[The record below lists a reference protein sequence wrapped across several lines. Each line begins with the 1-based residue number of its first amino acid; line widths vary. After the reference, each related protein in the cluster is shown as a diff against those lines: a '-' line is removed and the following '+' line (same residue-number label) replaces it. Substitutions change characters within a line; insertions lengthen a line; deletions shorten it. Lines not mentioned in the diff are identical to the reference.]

1 MQRYIAWIAM
11 AAQRISTCHSLP
23 VSEPPRSQKIYL
35 NLLNRLEDLQSMQTL
50 YESKQSELENK
61 LLDDLSPEE
70 PWALIERFTTLVRE
84 SSSEDERIAFR
95 YIADRLADLGVPHQ
109 VYTPELFL
117 SVPVKASLMAGGKSY
132 RAKTPAFSISA
143 PAEGI
148 TGETVRIKKFAAGRS
163 VDFFDFTP
171 ATDIDVRGKIVV
183 VDGFGGPPPVWYFQN
198 KGALGAIFINP
209 GVDIHWG
216 ICTTIWGAP
225 DLDNYHRQP
234 AIPVV
239 SINRPD
245 GEELLKQM
253 ESGSLEATLH
263 TELREGWFECP
274 LVVAEIKGAI
284 EPERFVLAH
293 GHVDSWDVG
302 IGDNAVG
309 NASLLE
315 LARIFHNHRDQMARS
330 LRVAWWSGHSTG
342 RYGASTW
349 FADEF
354 GLDLAR
360 NCIAQMNID
369 SPGCRWATEYYDV
382 TVMTEAEDF
391 AAQTVKDATGQG
403 FSGARP
409 HQAGDYSFNNIGIS
423 SLFMLLSSMPKELIA
438 EKGYYAVGGCGAN
451 IAWHTENDQL
461 EIADKDN
468 LMRDLRVY
476 AASLQRLLNNPLHPF
491 DFRKLTAEFKET
503 LDGYAAAGGDEV
515 NFSPAYDALA
525 QLNAALDDLYR
536 QSAKLANRD
545 VADSAVRACNDAL
558 LGMAR
563 ELVLINY
570 TRHGRFRN
578 EPAMR
583 VPQLP
588 DLAAA
593 TDLPTADEHMR
604 RVTRTHLVRGIN
616 RVAWAF
622 ESAAKIVG
630 AALDKINP

>member
-1 MQRYIAWIAM
+1 MQA
-11 AAQRISTCHSLP
+11 
-23 VSEPPRSQKIYL
+23 
-35 NLLNRLEDLQSMQTL
+35 L
-50 YESKQSELENK
+50 YESKQAQLEDK
-61 LLDDLSPEE
+61 LLNDLSSDE
-70 PWALIERFTTLVRE
+70 PWALVERFTTLVRE
-84 SSSEDERIAFR
+84 SSSEDERVAFQ
-95 YIADRLADLGVPHQ
+95 YIADRLSELGVSHK

-117 SVPVKASLMAGGKSY
+117 SVPIKSSLEFGGKTY
-132 RAKTPAFSISA
+132 RAKSPAFSITT
-143 PAEGI
+143 PEGGI
-148 TGETVRIKKFAAGRS
+148 TGEAVRIEKFAAGRS

-171 ATDIDVRGKIVV
+171 ATDVDVRGKIVV
-183 VDGFGGPPPVWYFQN
+183 VDGFGGPPPAWYFQN
-198 KGALGAIFINP
+198 KGALGCIFINP

-225 DLDNYHRQP
+225 DLDTYERQP
-234 AIPVV
+234 TLPVV

-245 GEELLKQM
+245 GEELLKQ
-253 ESGSLEATLH
+253 LENGTVEVTLH
-263 TELREGWFECP
+263 TELKEGWFECP
-274 LVVAEIKGAI
+274 VVVAEIEGSVDPDK
-284 EPERFVLAH
+284 FVLVH

-309 NASLLE
+309 DATLLE
-315 LARIFHNHRDQMARS
+315 LARIFHNNKDQMARS

-342 RYGASTW
+342 RYGSSTW

-382 TVMTEAEDF
+382 TVMTEVEDF
-391 AAQTVKDATGQG
+391 AGVAINDATGKS

-423 SLFMLLSSMPKELIA
+423 SLFMLLSSMPMEMIE
-438 EKGYYAVGGCGAN
+438 EKGYYAVGGCGSN
-451 IAWHTENDQL
+451 IAWHTENDTI

-476 AASLQRLLNNPLHPF
+476 AASLHRLLNNPVHPF
-491 DFRKLTAEFKET
+491 DFRNLTAEFKDT
-503 LDGYAAAGGDEV
+503 LDQYAQAVNGEV
-515 NFSPAYDALA
+515 SFAPAYE
-525 QLNAALDDLYR
+525 ALDDLNAVLNDLY
-536 QSAKLANRD
+536 SKTSDLVNKD
-545 VADSAVRACNDAL
+545 VVDSSVQAYNDAL
-558 LGMAR
+558 LSMAR

-578 EPAMR
+578 EPAVR

-588 DLAAA
+588 DLAPA
-593 TDLPTADEHMR
+593 LGMADADDHMR
-604 RVTRTHLVRGIN
+604 RVTRTHLVRGLN

-622 ESAAKIVG
+622 ESSAKIVKH
-630 AALDKINP
+630 ALEKIEG

>member
-1 MQRYIAWIAM
+1 
-11 AAQRISTCHSLP
+11 
-23 VSEPPRSQKIYL
+23 
-35 NLLNRLEDLQSMQTL
+35 MQTL
-50 YESKQSELENK
+50 YESKQSELEQK
-61 LLDDLSPEE
+61 LLDDLSSDE
-70 PWALIERFTTLVRE
+70 PWSLIERYTTLVRE
-84 SSSEDERIAFR
+84 SSSEDERTAFD
-95 YIADRLADLGVPHQ
+95 YLSSRLTELGVTHT
-109 VYTPELFL
+109 VHTPELFL
-117 SVPVKASLMAGGKSY
+117 SVPVKSSLVIGGKTY
-132 RAKTPAFSISA
+132 RAKSPAFSTNT
-143 PAEGI
+143 PAEGV
-148 TGETVRIKKFAAGRS
+148 TGQAVRIEKFAAGRS

-171 ATDIDVRGKIVV
+171 TTDIDVTGKIVV

-234 AIPVV
+234 TIPVV

-245 GEELLKQM
+245 GEELLKKL
-253 ESGSLEATLH
+253 ESGSVEVTLH
-263 TELREGWFECP
+263 TELKEGWFECP
-274 LVVAEIKGAI
+274 VAVAEIKGTVD
-284 EPERFVLAH
+284 PDKFVLVH

-309 NASLLE
+309 NATLLE
-315 LARIFHNHRDQMARS
+315 LARIFHNNRGQLKRS

-342 RYGASTW
+342 RYGGSTW

-382 TVMTEAEDF
+382 SIMTEVEDF
-391 AAQTVKDATGQG
+391 AAQTVKDTTGKG
-403 FSGARP
+403 FAGERP

-423 SLFMLLSSMPKELIA
+423 SMFMLLSSMPKDLIA
-438 EKGYYAVGGCGAN
+438 EKGYYAVGGCGSN
-451 IAWHTENDQL
+451 IAWHTENDTL

-476 AASLQRLLNNPLHPF
+476 TSSLQRLLNNPLHPF
-491 DFRKLTAEFKET
+491 DFRKLSAEFKAT
-503 LDGYAAAGGDEV
+503 LDSYSSAAGDGV
-515 NFSPAYDALA
+515 NFAPAYDALGE
-525 QLNAALDDLYR
+525 LDSALKDLY
-536 QSAKLANRD
+536 SKTASLADGD
-545 VADSAVRACNDAL
+545 VGDPAVQAYNNAL
-558 LGMAR
+558 LAIGR
-563 ELVLINY
+563 ELVLINF

-588 DLAAA
+588 DLAPA
-593 TDLPTADEHMR
+593 LGMADADDHMR
-604 RVTRTHLVRGIN
+604 KVTRSHLVRGVN

-622 ESAAKIVG
+622 ETSAGMVRSALEKIG
-630 AALDKINP
+630 